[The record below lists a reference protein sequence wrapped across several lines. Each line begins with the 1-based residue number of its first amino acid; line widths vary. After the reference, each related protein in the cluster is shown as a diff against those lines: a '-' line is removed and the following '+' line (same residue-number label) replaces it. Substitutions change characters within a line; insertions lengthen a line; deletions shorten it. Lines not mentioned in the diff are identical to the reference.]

1 MMIDLFKSDY
11 APLETFSN
19 INFDRRVIHNEVK
32 EKDSHSDIRIKTE
45 ENPILKNALSIK
57 EEQEKKVEE
66 ESNVYTIDMFGNEI
80 VCGCGVNVK
89 NAAEILEESKKRAVD
104 IDNIVSKLNKKQREC
119 VMAKFNK
126 FKLSDFPD
134 KAVDV
139 VSPKYNNVK
148 KVESKQ
154 VVQVEEENDL
164 QEEVMEEETIQEND
178 NVKDDE
184 DSLSLLG
191 DFESNEIVML
201 IIAILVILI
210 VFN

>member
-32 EKDSHSDIRIKTE
+32 EKDSHSDIRIKTD
-45 ENPILKNALSIK
+45 ENPVLTNALSIK
-57 EEQEKKVEE
+57 EEQEKKLEE
-66 ESNVYTIDMFGNEI
+66 EKNVYTIDMFGNDI

-119 VMAKFNK
+119 VMSKFNK
-126 FKLSDFPD
+126 FKLSDFPH

-139 VSPKYNNVK
+139 VSPNYIDLKK
-148 KVESKQ
+148 KV
-154 VVQVEEENDL
+154 VPVEEE
-164 QEEVMEEETIQEND
+164 QEEMQEEMQEEELIQEENVNIND
-178 NVKDDE
+178 
-184 DSLSLLG
+184 DSSNIFG
-191 DFESNEIVML
+191 DFESNEVIML

-210 VFN
+210 VLN